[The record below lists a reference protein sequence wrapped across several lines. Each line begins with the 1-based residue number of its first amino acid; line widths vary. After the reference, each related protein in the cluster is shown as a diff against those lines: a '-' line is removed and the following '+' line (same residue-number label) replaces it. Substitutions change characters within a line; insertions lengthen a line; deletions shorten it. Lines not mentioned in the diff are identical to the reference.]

1 MLQAAIR
8 APEGNPAGLAF
19 LYRRQFELCKV
30 QRGETIA
37 LVSDLTTRREYIQA
51 AFAAADE
58 LGADVYEMCVNAVPS
73 WTKVGVPTIGKCKGT
88 LEAVRAADII
98 VIFHVPLFTKW
109 LKEVM
114 EHEVLSAYDHRHLN
128 LEVPEFARAVPTTEN
143 IAIAA
148 WRRIEPAL
156 KTARGA
162 RLTRVRIYETPEIF
176 AEFRGES

>member
-37 LVSDLTTRREYIQA
+37 LVSDLTTRRENVQA

-58 LGADVYEMCVNAVPS
+58 IGADVYEMWVNAVPS
-73 WTKVGVPTIGKCKGT
+73 WTKVGVPTIGRCKGT
-88 LEAVRAADII
+88 LESVP
-98 VIFHVPLFTKW
+98 VPVVFVTFPVPLFTEW

-114 EHEVLSAYDHRHLN
+114 
-128 LEVPEFARAVPTTEN
+128 
-143 IAIAA
+143 
-148 WRRIEPAL
+148 
-156 KTARGA
+156 
-162 RLTRVRIYETPEIF
+162 
-176 AEFRGES
+176 